1 MWRARGAILAGQTTG
16 LTRPVARSC
25 DDEAVEPSETQL
37 ETLVW
42 FAEQVRERTN
52 QPLEKLPAPEDW
64 EATAFFAETGCVAL
78 ADEFKRHIDATAVMD
93 ARASAALE
101 RVAEGDSAQKLR
113 EVIARGT
120 ETTLTLIVNEQ
131 AWRDLGDGL
140 SLFRLGD
147 FEALHRVCRRYA
159 EFLGMLTDD

>member
-1 MWRARGAILAGQTTG
+1 MASLGALLMARQPIPACDHVTV
-16 LTRPVARSC
+16 RPT
-25 DDEAVEPSETQL
+25 EAQL

-52 QPLEKLPAPEDW
+52 QPIEMVPPPEDW

-78 ADEFKRHIDATAVMD
+78 ADEFKRHIDATAAMD

-101 RVAEGDSAQKLR
+101 RVASGESAERLR

-120 ETTLTLIVNEQ
+120 ETTLTLIVNEK
-131 AWRDLGDGL
+131 AWRDLADGL

-159 EFLGMLTDD
+159 EFLGMISDD